1 MLGKALEGVTVVE
14 MGQAVAAPYCATQLA
29 ESGARVIKIERPGG
43 DFARAYDDHL
53 KGASV
58 FFSWLN
64 RGKESVELDIK
75 NPEDS
80 ALLHRILDS
89 ADVFIQNL
97 APGAAERAG
106 FGSKE
111 LRARNPRLITCDIT
125 GYGDGG
131 DYEKMRAY
139 DMLVQAESGLAAIS
153 GTPEQPGRCGASV
166 CDLACAT
173 NAYAGILKAL
183 IARSNTGVGSGLS
196 VSLFDSMTDWVAV
209 YIGSYEATNKVMPRT
224 GFSHGLIAP
233 YGAFQIG
240 DGSSVVLAVQNQREW
255 ARLCEIVLRDPQLKD
270 HPKFSDN
277 PARSSN
283 RNELNSLIENVF
295 SHLDR
300 ETVVERLRE
309 ANIAYGIINEI
320 SDLPNHPALSRT
332 KLETECGPISIVEP
346 PLKVAGESHN
356 VGRVPVLGARTQEI
370 RKEFGG

>member
-1 MLGKALEGVTVVE
+1 MLSKALEGVTVVE

-53 KGASV
+53 KGASM

-64 RGKESVELDIK
+64 RGKESIELDIK
-75 NPEDS
+75 NPEDA
-80 ALLHRILDS
+80 ALLHRILDK

-106 FGSKE
+106 FGSEK

-131 DYEKMRAY
+131 DYAQMRAY

-153 GTPEQPGRCGASV
+153 GTPEAPGRCGASV

-183 IARSNTGVGSGLS
+183 LARANTGQGAGLS
-196 VSLFDSMTDWVAV
+196 LSLFDSMTDWVAV
-209 YIGSYEATNKVMPRT
+209 YIAAYEKTGKVMPRT

-233 YGAFQIG
+233 YGAFSIG
-240 DGSSVVLAVQNQREW
+240 DGTQVVLAVQNQREW
-255 ARLCEIVLRDPQLKD
+255 GRLCEIVLETPQLKD
-270 HPKFSDN
+270 HADYKDN
-277 PARSSN
+277 PARSSH
-283 RNELNSLIENVF
+283 RAALNDVIEEVF
-295 SHLDR
+295 SQLSR
-300 ETVVERLRE
+300 ETVVARLRQ
-309 ANIAYGIINEI
+309 ASIAYGFINEI
-320 SDLPNHPALSRT
+320 SDMSEHPALSRT
-332 KLETECGPISIVEP
+332 NLETECGPVSIVAP
-346 PLKVAGESHN
+346 PLKVSGEVST
-356 VGRVPVLGARTQEI
+356 VGGVPALGANTKVI
-370 RKEFGG
+370 RAEFRQ